1 MSVLEVVNYG
11 HPILRNKCQF
21 VSDFSKLSTFVEDM
35 FDTMYE
41 EEGIGL
47 AANQVGVD
55 MNLFIIDIAHTDE
68 KEFPRVFING
78 EITKFYGESIFSE
91 GCLSIPQVALEVT
104 RPEKIRFKYQDINE
118 NWYEEVFDGLL
129 ARAIQ
134 HEMDHLNGVLIIDL
148 VSKMQ
153 RKKFRKMSIELKM
166 KPSQKLNIYLV
177 KKGLFYRDFN
187 FFIRL

>member
-11 HPILRNKCQF
+11 DPILRKKCQP
-21 VSDFSKLSTFVEDM
+21 VSDFSKLPAFVEDM

-68 KEFPRVFING
+68 KEFPRIFING
-78 EITKFYGESIFSE
+78 EITKSYGESVFSE

-104 RPEKIRFKYQDINE
+104 RPEKIRFKYQDMKKTMVWGRI
-118 NWYEEVFDGLL
+118 WWLIGTRYSTW
-129 ARAIQ
+129 
-134 HEMDHLNGVLIIDL
+134 NGP
-148 VSKMQ
+148 
-153 RKKFRKMSIELKM
+153 LKW
-166 KPSQKLNIYLV
+166 S
-177 KKGLFYRDFN
+177 FN
-187 FFIRL
+187 YWSS